1 MSGPRVVDAGPRHAD
16 AGRAVVTRAVGAIV
30 MDVIYGRD
38 VADRDDPYV
47 AIAERGSNVFSHIVA
62 PGKFL
67 VELFPA
73 LARVPAWF
81 PGAQFK
87 RDAAEWK
94 KDIDALRNVPYDAAV
109 DAIVRCVLMA
119 TCR

>member
-1 MSGPRVVDAGPRHAD
+1 
-16 AGRAVVTRAVGAIV
+16 

-47 AIAERGSNVFSHIVA
+47 AIAEQGSSVFSHIVA
-62 PGKFL
+62 PGKYL
-67 VELFPA
+67 VELLPA

>member
-1 MSGPRVVDAGPRHAD
+1 
-16 AGRAVVTRAVGAIV
+16 

-47 AIAERGSNVFSHIVA
+47 AIAEQGSSVFSHIVA
-62 PGKFL
+62 PGKYL

-81 PGAQFK
+81 PGAGFK
-87 RDAAEWK
+87 RWAKEAKELFVALTREPFEATKEDVVRIILFYCGARRLTRPVAA
-94 KDIDALRNVPYDAAV
+94 R
-109 DAIVRCVLMA
+109 
-119 TCR
+119 TS